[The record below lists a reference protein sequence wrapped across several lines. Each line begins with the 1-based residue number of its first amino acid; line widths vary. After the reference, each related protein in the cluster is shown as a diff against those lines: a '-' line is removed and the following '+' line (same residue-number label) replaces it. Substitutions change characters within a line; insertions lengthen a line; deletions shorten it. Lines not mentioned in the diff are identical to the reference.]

1 LSARV
6 AVTGVGA
13 VTPYGVGAEPLL
25 AALVDGI
32 NPEGVVNGG
41 RCAGFDPK
49 DYLSRKEIQR
59 NSRFGHLALVAA
71 IEAMNQSGMSGGLPY
86 GADRLRCVIGSGLG
100 GVEIY
105 DQPATPMSVP
115 MLMPSSAAA
124 AISMR
129 FGIHGEV
136 YGVSTACASGNHAI
150 GAGYRAIRYEGAPAA
165 IVGASEAV
173 FTDLVQK
180 SFETSGVLASG
191 GRCAPFAVD
200 SEGFVM
206 SEGAGVLVL
215 ENYELAALRGA
226 PIIGFVI
233 GYGASAEAH
242 TVTGPYP
249 GGRRTAIAMRRALAD
264 SGISSGDIA
273 FIKAHG
279 TGTAVNDNN
288 EVQAL
293 REVFGDGLRN
303 IPLCSLKGQLGH
315 LLGASGAVEAI
326 VALCMLNAQ
335 TVVATTGST
344 DNQTATEYAAVVRER
359 HGFIPRGRG
368 GAALCNAFGFGGQN
382 ASVILGSA
390 EFNQEC

>member
-6 AVTGVGA
+6 AVTGFGA
-13 VTPYGVGAEPLL
+13 VTPYGVGAETLCTAL
-25 AALVDGI
+25 ARAVS
-32 NPEGVVNGG
+32 PEGVVNGG
-41 RCAGFDPK
+41 RCADFDPK
-49 DYLSRKEIQR
+49 AYLSRKEIQR

-71 IEAMNQSGMSGGLPY
+71 IEAMDQAGMSGGLPY
-86 GADRLRCVIGSGLG
+86 DPERVRCVIGSGLG

-105 DQPATPMSVP
+105 EQPVMPMSVA
-115 MLMPSSAAA
+115 MLMPSCAAA

-136 YGVSTACASGNHAI
+136 YGISTACASGNHAI
-150 GAGYRAIRYEGAPAA
+150 GAGYRAIRYEGVPAA

-173 FTDLVQK
+173 FTELVRK

-191 GRCAPFAVD
+191 GRCAPFAVE

-206 SEGAGVLVL
+206 SEGAGILVL
-215 ENYELAALRGA
+215 ENYELAAMRGA
-226 PIIGFVI
+226 PIIGFVM

-249 GGRRTAIAMRRALAD
+249 GGHRTAIAMRAALAD
-264 SGISSGDIA
+264 SGISSDDID

-279 TGTAVNDNN
+279 TGTEVNDKN
-288 EVQAL
+288 EVEAL
-293 REVFGDGLRN
+293 HEVFGAALRN

-326 VALCMLNAQ
+326 IALNMLNSRALIR
-335 TVVATTGST
+335 TAGST
-344 DNQTATEYAAVVRER
+344 DNATAAEYATVIRQNQS
-359 HGFIPRGRG
+359 FIPRRRG
-368 GAALCNAFGFGGQN
+368 GTALCNAFGFGGQN

-390 EFNQEC
+390 ESSQ

>member
-13 VTPYGVGAEPLL
+13 VTPYGVGANTLF
-25 AALVDGI
+25 AGLVDSVGLD
-32 NPEGVVNGG
+32 GVVNGG
-41 RCAGFDPK
+41 RCADFDPK
-49 DYLSRKEIQR
+49 AYLNRKEVQR
-59 NSRFGHLALVAA
+59 NSRFGQLALVAA
-71 IEAMNQSGMSGGLPY
+71 IEAMDQAGMSGGLPY
-86 GADRLRCVIGSGLG
+86 DPNKVRCVIGSGLG

-105 DQPATPMSVP
+105 DQPVTPMSVP
-115 MLMPSSAAA
+115 MLMPSCAAA

-129 FGIHGEV
+129 FGIHGDV

-173 FTDLVQK
+173 FTELVRR
-180 SFETSGVLASG
+180 SFEASSVLASG

-200 SEGFVM
+200 SQGFVM

-215 ENYELAALRGA
+215 ENYELAVMRGA
-226 PIIGFVI
+226 PILGFVI
-233 GYGASAEAH
+233 GYGASSEAH

-249 GGRRTAIAMRRALAD
+249 GGHRTAIAMRAALVD
-264 SGISSGDIA
+264 SGISFDDID

-279 TGTAVNDNN
+279 TGTEMNDKN
-288 EVQAL
+288 EIEAL
-293 REVFGDGLRN
+293 RETFGDALTN

-326 VALCMLNAQ
+326 IALGMLNTHTLIPTA
-335 TVVATTGST
+335 GST
-344 DNQTATEYAAVVRER
+344 DNEIATEYATVVRER
-359 HGFIPRGRG
+359 QSFNPGARG
-368 GAALCNAFGFGGQN
+368 GTALCNSFGFGGQN
-382 ASVILGSA
+382 ASVVLGSA
-390 EFNQEC
+390 EFRQ